1 MYQFIMLI
9 SDNTMRI
16 SSCLMLLTRQNEMT
30 FLNKIKMFSNF
41 FLLAVDV
48 TETLKI
54 MKVKHYNLNA
64 ILM

>member
-1 MYQFIMLI
+1 
-9 SDNTMRI
+9 
-16 SSCLMLLTRQNEMT
+16 MT

-41 FLLAVDV
+41 PLLAVGV
-48 TETLKI
+48 TATLKI